1 MKQILINVGGLESRV
16 AVVDNGILQE
26 YFIERRDEQQL
37 VGSIYKGRINNLE
50 GSLQAAFVDIG
61 FDKNAF
67 LHYWDMIPATQER
80 LEGDGEER
88 EEEEPQEEDDNELP
102 PPSAVPAR
110 KPTLLDLLK
119 QKLGF
124 GPKHEEPE
132 SDEAPM
138 ARPGYTSFNDRRG
151 GGGRGGQGGGQGG
164 GRGRGRGGRGGRGGG
179 QGGQGG
185 GGGGS
190 RGGQGGQGGQ
200 GGGRGRVTVDD
211 IPSLFRPNSEVLVQ
225 VTKGPI
231 STKGPRVTTNLSI
244 PGRYLVLLPNSN
256 HIGISKRI
264 ESAEERKRLRD
275 ILRSIPMPPNMG
287 VICRT
292 VGAGKS
298 EKAFQR
304 DLRTLLDC
312 WERAEKAI
320 KSKGAPCCIYQE
332 PELVERTLRDYL
344 TADVAEIVTDSKT
357 VYDTIMEMVKLYSEE
372 DKVQVRYYNSPKPLF
387 HKYGLTEQIEAIFSR
402 KVMLPS
408 GGYLVVDETEAL
420 IAIDVNS
427 GKSRGGKDHPETIL
441 KTNLE
446 AVKEVARQL
455 RLRNIGGLIVVDFI
469 DMRGKKDQQSV
480 YRALKDGVL
489 DDRAKTK
496 ILPISNLGL
505 VEMTRQRERES
516 LQDAI
521 YANCPYCRGKGL
533 VKSAVSVSVEIQRRL
548 QEVLRRF
555 KGNMQ
560 IQVTAHPTVLERV
573 KNEDADLVKSMEQE
587 FHCEFAFRSDATLHM
602 EEFKIRDLISG
613 DEM

>member
-16 AVVDNGILQE
+16 AVVENGIIQE

-67 LHYWDMIPATQER
+67 LHYWDMIPATHEK
-80 LEGDGEER
+80 LEGDGEDR
-88 EEEEPQEEDDNELP
+88 EEEEPGVEEENEP
-102 PPSAVPAR
+102 PPPAAMPA
-110 KPTLLDLLK
+110 KKLSLMELLK
-119 QKLGF
+119 QKLGL

-132 SDEAPM
+132 EEASLS
-138 ARPGYTSFNDRRG
+138 RPGYTSFNDRRG
-151 GGGRGGQGGGQGG
+151 GGGGGRGGRSGGGRGGPQGGGRGGQGG
-164 GRGRGRGGRGGRGGG
+164 GRG
-179 QGGQGG
+179 GQGG
-185 GGGGS
+185 G
-190 RGGQGGQGGQ
+190 RGGQ
-200 GGGRGRVTVDD
+200 GGGRGGQGGGGRVTADD
-211 IPSLFRPNSEVLVQ
+211 IPKLFRPNSEVLVQ

-244 PGRYLVLLPNSN
+244 PGRYLVLLPNSS

-264 ESAEERKRLRD
+264 EDAGERKRLRD

-344 TADVAEIVTDSKT
+344 TADVDEIVTDSKP
-357 VYDTIMEMVKLYSEE
+357 VFDEIQEMVKLYSEE
-372 DKVQVRYYNSPKPLF
+372 DKVKVVYYNNPKPLF

-408 GGYLVVDETEAL
+408 GGYLVLDETEAL

-427 GKSRGGKDHPETIL
+427 GKSRSGKDHPETIL
-441 KTNLE
+441 KTNME
-446 AVKEVARQL
+446 AVAEVARQL
-455 RLRNIGGLIVVDFI
+455 RLRNVGGLIVVDFI
-469 DMRGKKDQQSV
+469 DMRGKKDQQTV
-480 YRALKDGVL
+480 YRTLKEAVL
-489 DDRAKTK
+489 SDRSKTK
-496 ILPISNLGL
+496 IMQISSLGL
-505 VEMTRQRERES
+505 LEMTRQRERES

-548 QEVLRRF
+548 QEVLRRY
-555 KGNMQ
+555 KGNMKIQ
-560 IQVTAHPTVLERV
+560 ITVHPTVLDRV
-573 KNEDADLVKSMEQE
+573 KNEDADLIKGMEQE
-587 FHCEFAFRSDATLHM
+587 FHCEFAFRSDITLHM
-602 EEFKIRDLISG
+602 EEFKIRDLSDG
-613 DEM
+613 AEM

>member
-1 MKQILINVGGLESRV
+1 MKQILINVGGLETRV

-26 YFIERRDEQQL
+26 YFIERRDERQL

-67 LHYWDMIPATQER
+67 LHYWDMIPATHEK

-88 EEEEPQEEDDNELP
+88 EEEEHGEEEENEP
-102 PPSAVPAR
+102 PPPPAAPAR
-110 KPTLLDLLK
+110 KPTLLELLK
-119 QKLGF
+119 QKLF
-124 GPKHEEPE
+124 GAKAEETAE
-132 SDEAPM
+132 DETAFS
-138 ARPGYTSFNDRRG
+138 RPGYSSYNDRRG
-151 GGGRGGQGGGQGG
+151 QGGGNRGGRGGGRGGRGGQGGGGNRGG
-164 GRGRGRGGRGGRGGG
+164 GRGGGRGGRGG
-179 QGGQGG
+179 QGG
-185 GGGGS
+185 GGG
-190 RGGQGGQGGQ
+190 
-200 GGGRGRVTVDD
+200 RVTVED
-211 IPSLFRPNSEVLVQ
+211 IPNLFRPNSEVLVQ

-264 ESAEERKRLRD
+264 EDAAERKRLRD
-275 ILRSIPMPPNMG
+275 ILRGIPMPPNMG

-332 PELVERTLRDYL
+332 PDLVERTLRDYL
-344 TADVAEIVTDSKT
+344 TADVDEIVTDSKA
-357 VYDTIMEMVKLYSEE
+357 VFDGIQEMVKLYSEE
-372 DKVQVRYYNSPKPLF
+372 DKVKVVYYNSPKPLF
-387 HKYGLTEQIEAIFSR
+387 HKHGLTEQIEAIFSR

-441 KTNLE
+441 KTNME

-469 DMRGKKDQQSV
+469 DMRGKKDQQAV
-480 YRALKDGVL
+480 YRTLKEALL
-489 DDRAKTK
+489 DDRSKTK
-496 ILPISNLGL
+496 VLPISNLGL

-560 IQVTAHPTVLERV
+560 IQVTVHPTVLERI
-573 KNEDADLVKSMEQE
+573 KHEDADLIKGMEQE

-602 EEFKIRDLISG
+602 EEFKVRDLISG